1 MRSGNLSHSR
11 AATQK
16 GRMRTRSCG
25 HSFLS
30 HFMIFA
36 FRFELQEPADAFVQ
50 HAGIERVDD
59 ELTALF
65 GKNEV
70 SLAEQIEMVRDGGLA
85 DLEVLGDRAGGQVPG
100 PEKFENLPAGR
111 IVQCFE
117 DEVHVFVFRQISKYS
132 AG

>member
-1 MRSGNLSHSR
+1 
-11 AATQK
+11 
-16 GRMRTRSCG
+16 
-25 HSFLS
+25 
-30 HFMIFA
+30 MIFA

-50 HAGIERVDD
+50 DAGIERVDD

-100 PEKFENLPAGR
+100 PEKFEDFPAGR

-117 DEVHVFVFRQISKYS
+117 DEVQVFVFRQISKYS
-132 AG
+132 AGLSSVEWNAWMGAVPAATIQLRSKREIAA